1 MARKKKVK
9 QAVGYCRVSSIGQQK
24 NGSGLNRQ
32 EEIITEYARQ
42 AQHVFAG
49 KFHRPKP
56 ADHICSRS
64 GKKGKG
70 RKTEVDTVGPQGA
83 VSSRLFEAESAG
95 KLEMAPLL
103 LGCGQRRTVEQ

>member
-42 AQHVFAG
+42 AGYELIQVYQEAITGTDSDRPMFAEML
-49 KFHRPKP
+49 
-56 ADHICSRS
+56 AD
-64 GKKGKG
+64 
-70 RKTEVDTVGPQGA
+70 
-83 VSSRLFEAESAG
+83 
-95 KLEMAPLL
+95 LL
-103 LGCGQRRTVEQ
+103 SNGCRTNRWKNE